1 LQETAASVFYYP
13 FFVGKPIIFT
23 HYIIKIMFTL
33 TQRIS
38 KKLVSSVNIVEVL
51 IFVIVLLI
59 GNQYCQLNA
68 LAQVRDELSVT
79 PAPNP
84 VTADT
89 VTQTI
94 LIQSNASWTVS
105 TDKPWIHILTSQGT
119 GNGTVKI
126 FIQANP
132 DGVTRLGTYT
142 VKTTNGAQLPIAIIQ
157 NAGPGRGLG
166 IFPAVTSVSI
176 SEKPSFADFSVF
188 PNPASEVITIHG
200 IVQHSGQWN
209 VKIMNVLGQEMNT
222 FQYTTFP
229 GEATIS
235 IPILN
240 LTLGTYMIEIS
251 DGNRQTSFR
260 FIKK

>member
-1 LQETAASVFYYP
+1 
-13 FFVGKPIIFT
+13 
-23 HYIIKIMFTL
+23 MFTL

-38 KKLVSSVNIVEVL
+38 KILLSSVNIVEVL

-59 GNQYCQLNA
+59 DNQFCQTTA
-68 LAQVRDELSVT
+68 SAQVRDELTVT
-79 PAPNP
+79 PGANP

-105 TDKPWIHILTSQGT
+105 TDQSWINILTPQGT

-132 DGVTRLGTYT
+132 DRTPRVGGYT
-142 VKTTNGAQLPIAIIQ
+142 VKTANGARMSLAVMQ
-157 NAGPGRGLG
+157 NAGPGQGVG
-166 IFPAVTSVSI
+166 IFPVTTSVSM
-176 SEKPSFADFSVF
+176 SEKSSLTDISVF
-188 PNPASEVITIHG
+188 PNPASESINIRGV
-200 IVQHSGQWN
+200 VQQSEQWN

-222 FQYTTFP
+222 FQYTTLP

-240 LTLGTYMIEIS
+240 LTQGTYIIEIS
-251 DGNRQTSFR
+251 DGHRQASFR